1 MSRITYEGEGAGLG
15 KKLTNGDRNSAF
27 NYMLTCTCEAVL
39 GPLGR
44 FAPNARGE
52 RSALCTKCE
61 LVTIVDGQGQILK
74 VVHVSV
80 VLAPNVQGAKGKDA
94 S

>member
-15 KKLTNGDRNSAF
+15 KKLANGDRNSPH
-27 NYMLTCTCEAVL
+27 NYMLTCTCEAIL

-44 FAPNARGE
+44 FAPNKSGE
-52 RSALCTKCE
+52 RSALCPKCQH
-61 LVTIVDGQGQILK
+61 VTIINGQGQILK
-74 VVHVSV
+74 VVHVSC
-80 VLAPNVQGAKGKDA
+80 VLAPNIQGARE